1 MNRLFTDYQLA
12 IITFCANECRRHN
25 SGELSVAGMVAA
37 WEYAVQHYSV
47 VQEITEDDI
56 AAMAKL
62 IDPDRN
68 SRGYRQ
74 APMHFGD
81 FVVLKPEDVSKN
93 VAALIADPRA
103 VTPSE
108 FYLRYRGLHPHTGG
122 NALLGSLLFNVLNG
136 TLYCPEEPPRFD
148 KKAIFVSLVAVP
160 QS

>member
-12 IITFCANECRRHN
+12 IIKFCAEQCKRHG
-25 SGELSVAGMVAA
+25 SGELSVAGMLAA
-37 WEYAVQHYSV
+37 WQYAVQHYSV

-68 SRGYRQ
+68 SAGYRQ
-74 APMHFGD
+74 TPIHFGD
-81 FVVLKPEDVSKN
+81 FVILKPEDVSKN

-103 VTPSE
+103 VSADE
-108 FYLRYRGLHPHTGG
+108 FYLRYRGLHPHAGG
-122 NALLGSLLFNVLNG
+122 DELLGTLLFNVLNG

-148 KKAIFVSLVAVP
+148 RKAIFVSLVAVP
-160 QS
+160 RG